1 MYRWFF
7 VIFAGLMISQAN
19 AASMD
24 QTLLKLDP
32 EERARQVCILKGII
46 DINRSKKL
54 KQVDRLKTSILSQA
68 TYDGKTVATKGG
80 AVRAKDRWYRIKFTC
95 AVTSDQMKA
104 TSFEYEIG
112 PEIPESDWE
121 DLGLWK

>member
-1 MYRWFF
+1 MYRWFIL
-7 VIFAGLMISQAN
+7 IFAGLISQAN

-24 QTLLKLDP
+24 QSLLKLDP
-32 EERARQVCILKGII
+32 EERAHQVCILKGIL

-54 KQVDRLKTSILSQA
+54 KHVDRLKTSILSRA
-68 TYDGKTVATKGG
+68 TFDGTTVVAKGG
-80 AVRAKDRWYRIKFTC
+80 AVRASNRWLQVSFTC
-95 AVTSDQMKA
+95 AVTMDQMKA
-104 TSFEYEIG
+104 TSFEYAIG